1 MIAVAFCHTMEQSI
15 KRVEHDIV
23 LKMSACVWGRVSR
36 EERGRL
42 TNLSTGWFA

>member
-23 LKMSACVWGRVSR
+23 LKCPLVCGGAQVVRR
-36 EERGRL
+36 EGV
-42 TNLSTGWFA
+42 

>member
-23 LKMSACVWGRVSR
+23 LKCPLVCGRESR

>member
-23 LKMSACVWGRVSR
+23 LKCPLVCVGRASR
-36 EERGRL
+36 EEREGV
-42 TNLSTGWFA
+42 